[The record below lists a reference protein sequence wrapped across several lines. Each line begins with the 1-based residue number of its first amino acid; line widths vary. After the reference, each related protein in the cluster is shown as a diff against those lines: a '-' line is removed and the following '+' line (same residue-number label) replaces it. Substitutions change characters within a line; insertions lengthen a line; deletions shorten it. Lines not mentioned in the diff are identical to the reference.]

1 MKQKIGSIG
10 TGIFTVVFIIAI
22 AFPFF
27 WLALG
32 SFKSMRELFAVPSV
46 FFPDKISLDNY
57 RDVFRAQPFGEYL
70 VNSVSVVVIA
80 TLLVVIASSMASYSL
95 ARIQIR
101 GKKLILILIL
111 TVSLL
116 PPVTLL
122 NPIYQMMSNL
132 KMLNTKTGLALVL
145 SAVELPSA
153 VWLLT
158 GYFQSI
164 PMEIEE
170 SAMID
175 GASVLEIFTKII
187 MPLVMPGVFT
197 VSITTFLAVWN
208 NFIFASVLNQSKA
221 ARTVTIA
228 LTMFETETYTPWH
241 VISAAAVI
249 SSLPLILVV
258 LGLQKRIVSGMV
270 EGGVKG

>member
-70 VNSVSVVVIA
+70 VNSVSVAVIA

-221 ARTVTIA
+221 ARIVTIA

>member
-70 VNSVSVVVIA
+70 VNSVSVAVIA

-153 VWLLT
+153 AWLLT
-158 GYFQSI
+158 GYFQGI

>member
-32 SFKSMRELFAVPSV
+32 SFKSMRELFAVPSG

-70 VNSVSVVVIA
+70 VNSVSVAVIA

-158 GYFQSI
+158 GYFQGI

>member
-70 VNSVSVVVIA
+70 VNSVSVAVIA

-228 LTMFETETYTPWH
+228 LTTFETETYTPWH

>member
-70 VNSVSVVVIA
+70 VNSVSVAVIA

-101 GKKLILILIL
+101 GKNLPLILSL
-111 TVSLL
+111 TASLL
-116 PPVTLL
+116 LSDPLL

-158 GYFQSI
+158 GYFQGI

>member
-70 VNSVSVVVIA
+70 VNSVSVAVIA

-111 TVSLL
+111 T
-116 PPVTLL
+116 VTLL

-158 GYFQSI
+158 GYFQGI

>member
-70 VNSVSVVVIA
+70 VNSVSVAVIA

-158 GYFQSI
+158 GYFQGI

-270 EGGVKG
+270 EGGVNG

>member
-1 MKQKIGSIG
+1 MQC
-10 TGIFTVVFIIAI
+10 
-22 AFPFF
+22 P
-27 WLALG
+27 
-32 SFKSMRELFAVPSV
+32 LF

-70 VNSVSVVVIA
+70 VNSVSVAVIA

-158 GYFQSI
+158 GYFQGI

>member
-70 VNSVSVVVIA
+70 VNSVSVAVIA

-158 GYFQSI
+158 GYFQGI

-187 MPLVMPGVFT
+187 MPLVMLGVFT

>member
-70 VNSVSVVVIA
+70 VNSVSVAVIA

-145 SAVELPSA
+145 LAVELPSA

>member
-70 VNSVSVVVIA
+70 VNSVSVAVIA

-228 LTMFETETYTPWH
+228 LTMLETETYTPWH

>member
-70 VNSVSVVVIA
+70 VNSVSVAVIA

-95 ARIQIR
+95 ARIQNR

>member
-70 VNSVSVVVIA
+70 VNSVSVAVIA

-158 GYFQSI
+158 GYFQGI

-228 LTMFETETYTPWH
+228 LTMFETEMYTPWH

>member
-70 VNSVSVVVIA
+70 VNSVSVAVIA

-208 NFIFASVLNQSKA
+208 NFIFASVPNQSKA

>member
-70 VNSVSVVVIA
+70 VNSVSVAVIA

>member
-1 MKQKIGSIG
+1 VKQKIGSIG

-70 VNSVSVVVIA
+70 VNSVSVAVIA

>member
-70 VNSVSVVVIA
+70 VNSVSVAVIA

-122 NPIYQMMSNL
+122 NPIYQMMNNL

>member
-70 VNSVSVVVIA
+70 VNSVSVAVIA
-80 TLLVVIASSMASYSL
+80 TLLVVIASSMASDAL

>member
-70 VNSVSVVVIA
+70 VNSVSVAVIA

-145 SAVELPSA
+145 SAVE

>member
-27 WLALG
+27 WRALG

-70 VNSVSVVVIA
+70 VNSVSVAVIA

-158 GYFQSI
+158 GYFQGI

>member
-70 VNSVSVVVIA
+70 VNSVSVAVIA

-187 MPLVMPGVFT
+187 MPLVMPGLST